1 MNKVIFILFLIN
13 LFVSSCIS
21 EQNTSQDEVINK
33 PYAIFIMPTQK
44 VIDSLQKADEKVYS
58 IVLDDNMYY
67 LGLARKHL
75 DSLQIPVL
83 DTVGEGDIK
92 FQTNKNEIFELDL
105 SQNAWQVI
113 LFNGTDEP
121 IKINTTDYE
130 TEIKKY
136 MK

>member
-1 MNKVIFILFLIN
+1 MKKIICTLFLIN
-13 LFVSSCIS
+13 LFISSCIS
-21 EQNTSQDEVINK
+21 EQNTSQDEVINT

-44 VIDSLQKADEKVYS
+44 VIDSLQKADEKAYS

-67 LGLARKHL
+67 LGLTRGYL

-83 DTVGEGDIK
+83 DTIAEGNLK
-92 FQTNKNEIFELDL
+92 FQNSKNEAFELDL

-121 IKINTTDYE
+121 IKINVTDSE
-130 TEIKKY
+130 IEIKKY